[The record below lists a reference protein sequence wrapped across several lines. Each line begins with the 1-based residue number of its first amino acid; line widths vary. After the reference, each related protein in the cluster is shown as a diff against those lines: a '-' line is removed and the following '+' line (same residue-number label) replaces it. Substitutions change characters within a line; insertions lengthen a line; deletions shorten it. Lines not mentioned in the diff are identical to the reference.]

1 MTSGPLRTPASSG
14 RTRTANGSHPNWN
27 TPFRPPRPNAGDRL
41 PHAADEAGA
50 GPRSGGG
57 EIHQPLWRFWARPP
71 PDTTGSQESRGC
83 SLRAAS
89 RGPLSAGGGLPEHRV
104 AALRGVAVPLPGLP
118 LLRHQVQDGARPHAL
133 RLLLPPSLRR
143 RHQYALSFFSPSLSP
158 VPLFRS
164 TRRSESF
171 ILLLITL

>member
-41 PHAADEAGA
+41 PRAADEAGA

-71 PDTTGSQESRGC
+71 PDTTGSQESGGC

-89 RGPLSAGGGLPEHRV
+89 RGPLGAGGGFPEHRV
-104 AALRGVAVPLPGLP
+104 SVPLPGLP
-118 LLRHQVQDGARPHAL
+118 LLHHQVQDGARPHAL

-143 RHQYALSFFSPSLSP
+143 SHQYALFFLFPLSP
-158 VPLFRS
+158 VPLIRS
-164 TRRSESF
+164 TCRSESF
-171 ILLLITL
+171 ILLEF